1 MRDIIDKK
9 LRRGKIYLFAA
20 IAFSV
25 AIPLFAFFDDLSV
38 FAPAAIIG
46 ITACFFVYFR
56 YYRQFAKNM
65 NWLNKRFME
74 IVADDISLERPT
86 LPRSVIY
93 CGQKAFYSDKYNLII
108 PYEDIIWI
116 YGFIQILYFIP
127 IRKFYVIRTL
137 DGKKFKLRANSDEVT
152 WLIGNRIIQHSPF
165 LIVGHGKEQERRFEQ
180 YMKYGIMP
188 EHQAEE

>member
-56 YYRQFAKNM
+56 YYCQFAKNM
-65 NWLNKRFME
+65 KWLNKRFME
-74 IVADDISLERPT
+74 NVADDISLERPT

-127 IRKFYVIRTL
+127 IRKFFVIRTL

-152 WLIGNRIIQHSPF
+152 WLIDNRIIQNSPF
-165 LIVGHGKEQERRFEQ
+165 LIVGHGKEQEERFEQ
-180 YMKYGIMP
+180 YMKYGNMP
-188 EHQAEE
+188 EHQAEG